1 MLLSLFLVLWR
12 DYAVTASPLDK
23 NFEIANG
30 EIVEDPAE
38 LSFLCRMHLRGWS
51 KSHFCGATLV
61 APDFAVTAK
70 HCVSNGISWDFYS
83 LCIDVEDCYVACR
96 DLSRVGYDVG
106 QFRVS
111 ILDAFWKDGPSDL
124 AVIQLKE
131 KVHKHK
137 DYDKGVPIVL
147 ATLATKEPEEGDEVL
162 TAGWGE
168 TGFREGF
175 SEQLR
180 KLKLKVTSVEKLW
193 VKTGATNE
201 KGEVADPCDGDSG
214 GPLLIRRQANW
225 EVVGTLL
232 VNTNGS
238 TLMFYFLGVRRSGS
252 YRFLSRRVNHNYCYG

>member
-1 MLLSLFLVLWR
+1 MLVCLLVIFWR
-12 DYAVTASPLDK
+12 AATGTALLKKSK
-23 NFEIANG
+23 IVNG
-30 EIVEDPAE
+30 DIVVDPSE

-70 HCVSNGISWDFYS
+70 HCVNGINWDFYS
-83 LCIDVEDCYVACR
+83 LCVDVEDCYVACR

-131 KVHKHK
+131 KVHEHK

-162 TAGWGE
+162 TAGWGQ

-193 VKTGATNE
+193 VKTGVKNE

-238 TLMFYFLGVRRSGS
+238 TLIFYFLGVKRSES
-252 YRFLSRRVNHNYCYG
+252 CRFLSRRVNHNYCCG

>member
-30 EIVEDPAE
+30 EIVDDPAE

-83 LCIDVEDCYVACR
+83 LCLDVEDCYVACR

-131 KVHKHK
+131 KVHEHK

-147 ATLATKEPEEGDEVL
+147 ATLATKEPEVGDEVL
-162 TAGWGE
+162 TAGWGA
-168 TGFREGF
+168 TGYNESF

-180 KLKLKVTSVEKLW
+180 KLKLKVTSVDELW
-193 VKTGATNE
+193 VETSATNE

-214 GPLLIRRQANW
+214 GPLLLKRQNNW
-225 EVVGTLL
+225 EVVGTLQ
-232 VNTNGS
+232 VNTNRYILVVLCL
-238 TLMFYFLGVRRSGS
+238 TAVLRY
-252 YRFLSRRVNHNYCYG
+252 Y